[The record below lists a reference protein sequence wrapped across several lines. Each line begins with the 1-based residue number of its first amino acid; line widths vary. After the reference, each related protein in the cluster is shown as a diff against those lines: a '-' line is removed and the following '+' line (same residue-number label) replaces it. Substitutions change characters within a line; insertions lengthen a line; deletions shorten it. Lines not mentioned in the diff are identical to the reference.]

1 MLSFV
6 RFMKQRTEIRL
17 ASLRLGGGFRG
28 GDRIVRVSPKL
39 RQFCDGVRFAAQ
51 MADVSYSELV
61 SCLSEL
67 SHPDQIDKSKD
78 FAVKR
83 FLYSWSIIDSAYR
96 LYGLMKNFPI

>member
-1 MLSFV
+1 
-6 RFMKQRTEIRL
+6 
-17 ASLRLGGGFRG
+17 
-28 GDRIVRVSPKL
+28 
-39 RQFCDGVRFAAQ
+39 

-78 FAVKR
+78 FAVKP